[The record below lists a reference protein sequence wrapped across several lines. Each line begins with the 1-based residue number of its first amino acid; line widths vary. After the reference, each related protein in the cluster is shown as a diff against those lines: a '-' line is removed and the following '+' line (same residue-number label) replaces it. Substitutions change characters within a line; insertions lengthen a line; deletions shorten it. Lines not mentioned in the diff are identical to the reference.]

1 MPRQFIVDPQFKGD
15 LRFGTEG
22 DGMNLYVG
30 RVAETGPPRKI
41 FFTGSKEF
49 VGLII
54 GKRGSGKSYSLGTL
68 IEGLATKQAETSIAV
83 HKKRHATLLLDPMGN
98 FWTTM
103 HAVSKDGPER
113 VKKQWDALRDWDCK
127 PEDVNVTVWLP
138 AGFKSELDPSA
149 IQEFRVRTYDLDA
162 ADLADLVGVNLLRDA
177 QGAALV
183 EAYEAVTQEGW
194 FDGAKTRKPKP
205 NYCFE
210 DLIEFLEYLR
220 STGTSDHSSSTL
232 RALIRSFRNLDRQP
246 VFSGTGTPLTDLL
259 TPGKVSILML
269 PFRIGTDLRKVITRL
284 LIRRIF
290 REREIASQLE
300 LRMQIETLPP
310 EEKTRLQHELQSRI
324 PPSILA
330 IDEAQELLGE
340 DGGEAKDAL
349 EAFCLQGRNYGLS
362 MLLATQRPMAA
373 AISAKVRAQVDVWMI
388 HKLLTQE
395 DIAVTEANLLAV
407 LPKELRDADR
417 PLDFAQLVRTL
428 DRGQV
433 IISASNMHADDT
445 INRIVIGRV
454 RPRITVHGGEVS

>member
-1 MPRQFIVDPQFKGD
+1 MPRQFIVDPQLRGD

-22 DGMNLYVG
+22 DGTSLYLG
-30 RVAETGPPRKI
+30 RVAETGPLRKMY
-41 FFTGSKEF
+41 FTGSKEF

-54 GKRGSGKSYSLGTL
+54 GKRGSGKSYTLGTL
-68 IEGLATKQAETSIAV
+68 IEGLATTQNNTTIAQ

-103 HAVSKDGPER
+103 HPVRQDGPDR
-113 VKKQWDALRDWDCK
+113 VKKQWEALRDWDCK
-127 PEDVNVTVWLP
+127 PEDVNVSVWLP
-138 AGFKSELDPSA
+138 AGHKTPMDPST
-149 IQEFRVRTYDLDA
+149 IQEFRVRTYDLDP
-162 ADLADLVGVNLLRDA
+162 ADLADLVGINLLRDA

-194 FDGAKTRKPKP
+194 SDNATTRMPKP
-205 NYCFE
+205 NYEFA
-210 DLIEFLEYLR
+210 DLIDFLDHLR
-220 STGTSDHSSSTL
+220 NTGTSDHAPATL
-232 RALIRSFRNLDRQP
+232 RALIRSLRNLERQP

-290 REREIASQLE
+290 REREVASQLE
-300 LRMQIETLPP
+300 LRMQIETLSQQ
-310 EEKTRLQHELQSRI
+310 ERDHLQQELQCRV

-373 AISAKVRAQVDVWMI
+373 AISPKVRAQVDVWLI

-395 DIAVTEANLLAV
+395 DISITQANLLAV
-407 LPKELRDADR
+407 LPREIRDGDR
-417 PLDFAQLVRTL
+417 LLDFPQLVRTL
-428 DRGQV
+428 ERGQV
-433 IISASNMHADDT
+433 IVSASNMWADDPN
-445 INRIVIGRV
+445 NRIVIGRV